1 MRRMGWESTYPKRNE
16 GMGMRGSIPDG
27 NNQVLKVQTSRKE
40 VETDKGASVAPF
52 LGEKKLGSTSQTPG
66 DSEGSND
73 VYQETGLV
81 NSIDVIPKQ
90 SNVILVKESVVEVDL
105 NIEADVRE

>member
-1 MRRMGWESTYPKRNE
+1 MRRMGWESIYPKRNE
-16 GMGMRGSIPDG
+16 GMGTRGSIPDS
-27 NNQVLKVQTSRKE
+27 NNQVLKVQTLRKE

-52 LGEKKLGSTSQTPG
+52 LREKKLGSTSQTPG

-90 SNVILVKESVVEVDL
+90 SNAILVKESVVEADL
-105 NIEADVRE
+105 NIEADVHE